1 MLHHQLASARKGL
14 NICNLNKSIIGID
27 VAKRKLD
34 LAIDAQANV
43 QTFQYDDDG
52 IAKIIQYLNQIQ
64 PELVCLE
71 ATGGLQRKLVAE
83 LNRAGFQVAV
93 VNPRQI
99 RDFARAN
106 NQLAKTDTIDAKMIA
121 RFAALLKPRCTAP
134 VSVSQQQ
141 LRDLTTRRRQVTEM
155 LVREKNRLASAVD
168 PEVRR
173 MIEEAIQ
180 LYQNQA
186 ETIEKAQAKLIEN
199 DQEAQRRSDIIQ
211 SVPGLGPVTAAAL
224 TCELPELGSLNRQQ
238 IARLIGVAPIN
249 RDSGTMRGKR
259 TTGGGRTQVRKAL
272 YMPTL
277 VAIRYNPMIKA
288 FYTRLLALGKP
299 PMVAIIAAMRKLIT
313 ILNVMVRNGQ
323 SWNKKTNHA

>member
-1 MLHHQLASARKGL
+1 MTQLT
-14 NICNLNKSIIGID
+14 KSIIGID
-27 VAKRKLD
+27 VAKDKLD
-34 LAIDAQANV
+34 LAIDGQATV
-43 QTFQYDDDG
+43 QTFHYDDAG
-52 IAKIIQYLNQIQ
+52 LAKIIQYLDQIQ
-64 PELVCLE
+64 PQLVCLE

-83 LNRAGFQVAV
+83 LHQAGFKVAV

-121 RFAALLKPRCTAP
+121 RFAALLEPRCTEP
-134 VSVSQQQ
+134 INVSQQQ

-155 LVREKNRLASAVD
+155 LVREKNRLSTAAD

-173 MIEEAIQ
+173 MIEEAIK
-180 LYQNQA
+180 LYQNQI
-186 ETIEKAQAKLIEN
+186 ETIEKAQAELIKN
-199 DQEAQRRSDIIQ
+199 DEEAQRRSDIIQ
-211 SVPGLGPVTAAAL
+211 SVPGLGPVTASAL

-259 TTGGGRTQVRKAL
+259 STGGGRSQVRKAL

-277 VAIRYNPMIKA
+277 VAIQYNPLIKA
-288 FYTRLLALGKP
+288 FYERLLDSGKP

-313 ILNVMVRNGQ
+313 ILNVMIRNGE
-323 SWNKKTNHA
+323 SWNKNVNHT